1 MTSRQIQDAF
11 LRALSL
17 RAPEPTR
24 VYIDPGEGPGVDP
37 GEGVADEQWWA
48 LLVLESSRG
57 LRRHVRRAARVR
69 ADARILVERGDSA
82 PRRVRDWFGPAAY
95 VGAEYILG
103 PGLDPL
109 SLSAIRSALNK
120 R

>member
-17 RAPEPTR
+17 RVPEPTR
-24 VYIDPGEGPGVDP
+24 VYIDPGESVDP
-37 GEGVADEQWWA
+37 MEGCTDEQWWA
-48 LLVLESSRG
+48 LLALEVSRG

-82 PRRVRDWFGPAAY
+82 PRRVRDWSGPAAY
-95 VGAEYILG
+95 VGAEYVLG
-103 PGLDPL
+103 PALDPL
-109 SLSAIRSALNK
+109 RLSAIRSELGIDC
-120 R
+120 